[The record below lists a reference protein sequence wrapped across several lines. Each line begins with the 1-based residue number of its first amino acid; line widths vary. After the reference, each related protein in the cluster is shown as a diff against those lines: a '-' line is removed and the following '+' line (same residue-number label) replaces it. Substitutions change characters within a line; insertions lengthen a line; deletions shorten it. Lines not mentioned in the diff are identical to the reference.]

1 VAPQLAVAQ
10 VAHLASSRLG
20 PIAEVRLLQ
29 ALASGA
35 IGHRTGRTGRLAAD
49 RRARLARPRGSARS
63 GDASVVALAGR
74 LGVAVVA
81 TLDRR
86 RFGMVRPVHAE
97 TLELLP

>member
-1 VAPQLAVAQ
+1 
-10 VAHLASSRLG
+10 
-20 PIAEVRLLQ
+20 
-29 ALASGA
+29 
-35 IGHRTGRTGRLAAD
+35 
-49 RRARLARPRGSARS
+49 
-63 GDASVVALAGR
+63 VVALAGR